1 MSLPNNNPLKRL
13 ATAGI
18 AFVTGL
24 VGMYIGYMLMDTMI
38 SALAAAVGTTP
49 DSTVLTSVAWL
60 AYILLCILAVIVV
73 PVYELFS
80 ITQE

>member
-18 AFVTGL
+18 TFVTGL

-49 DSTVLTSVAWL
+49 DSAVLTAVAWL